1 MDRTVDTP
9 LRPLDGEGAPAEGR
23 VTRPGIIAAVIG
35 VLIAVSAAAGFLVTS
50 FGPGDSLSGAER
62 SVVALTTTLEN
73 GATVKGAGLILA
85 SSGEVVT
92 SYNIVN
98 GAVSIAA
105 DVSGIRTRYA
115 ATTFALDP
123 TDGIAVLQLLDAKG
137 LPSAIL
143 GSSSDIAVGAHVTAI
158 GESASGSAATQSQ
171 GAVLALGQTTISAA
185 PDGTASQTL
194 SGLISFNAPL
204 PGDGAGGP
212 LVDTSGNVIGLD
224 VASYPLTG
232 ASGAGF
238 AIPIDRIM
246 AIVHD
251 VNTRT
256 PTPDILQGHGA
267 YLGIEVQN
275 STSPAGALVASV
287 APGTPAEIAGMTAG
301 DVIVSIDGV
310 GVDSVVALRDQLERY
325 RGGEYITV
333 GWLDSDQ
340 RRHSV
345 TVQLASATFT

>member
-9 LRPLDGEGAPAEGR
+9 LRPLDGEAEPAEGR
-23 VTRPGIIAAVIG
+23 VTRPGIIAVVIG

-50 FGPGDSLSGAER
+50 FGPGNSLGGAER

-73 GATVKGAGLILA
+73 GTTVKGAGLILA

-105 DVSGIRTRYA
+105 DVNGISTRYA

-123 TDGIAVLQLLDAKG
+123 TDGVAVLQLLDAKG
-137 LPSAIL
+137 LPSASV
-143 GSSSDIAVGAHVTAI
+143 GSSSGVVVGAHVTAV
-158 GESASGSAATQSQ
+158 GESSGGSTPTQSQ
-171 GAVLALGQTTISAA
+171 GAVLALGQNAITAA
-185 PDGTASQTL
+185 PDGTASETL
-194 SGLISFNAPL
+194 NGLISFNAPL

-212 LVDTSGNVIGLD
+212 LVDTSGEVIGLD
-224 VASYPLTG
+224 VATYPPS
-232 ASGAGF
+232 ASSDGF
-238 AIPIDRIM
+238 AIPIDRIT

-251 VNTRT
+251 VNTHT
-256 PTPDILQGHGA
+256 QTPDILQGHGA
-267 YLGIEVQN
+267 YLGIEVQD
-275 STSPAGALVASV
+275 STSPAGALVVSV
-287 APGTPAEIAGMTAG
+287 APGTPAEIAGMSTG

-333 GWLDSDQ
+333 GWLDTDQ

-345 TVQLASATFT
+345 TVQLAAATFT